1 MTLETVTLDPGGIT
15 TLASTPFLD
24 HVRFQIIS
32 ELPLNHL
39 RICGLWHSRTGRKS
53 PLRTFGSGRRVGQVE
68 IDGFRGRVTHCGTK
82 QSHSR

>member
-1 MTLETVTLDPGGIT
+1 MTLETVALDPGDII

-32 ELPLNHL
+32 EFPPNHL

-53 PLRTFGSGRRVGQVE
+53 PLRTFGSGRHVSHVE
-68 IDGFRGRVTHCGTK
+68 IDGFRGRVTHFGTK
-82 QSHSR
+82 QSHS

>member
-1 MTLETVTLDPGGIT
+1 MILETATLDPGGIA

-53 PLRTFGSGRRVGQVE
+53 PLRTFGSGRRVNHVE
-68 IDGFRGRVTHCGTK
+68 VNRFRGRITHFSTK
-82 QSHSR
+82 QSHS